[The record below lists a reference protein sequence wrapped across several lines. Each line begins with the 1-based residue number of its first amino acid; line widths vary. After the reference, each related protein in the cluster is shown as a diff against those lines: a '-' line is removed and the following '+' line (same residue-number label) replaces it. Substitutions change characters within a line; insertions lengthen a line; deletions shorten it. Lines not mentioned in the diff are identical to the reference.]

1 MRAPKFLYPKFY
13 IKAVGGQYSIT
24 HRLTHCYIETV
35 KSEEELVERMK
46 YWVGLDDKELWRYMV
61 KECYQPIPREKSLIF
76 YQQNKKDEE
85 EEWFI
90 SAWSVYT
97 DLFYTKHSELFV
109 EEKEFPIDAIR
120 EFRREEYERKQEED
134 ERAKREREE
143 AERRYKEEE
152 RKVKENA
159 KKKVEEVQEGKIGS
173 ISAIEKLKRKARR
186 NIKKVKAKANS
197 VKQIVILDSDDLFA

>member
-35 KSEEELVERMK
+35 NTEEELVERMK

-61 KECYQPIPREKSLIF
+61 KQCYQPIPREKSLIF

-85 EEWFI
+85 EWFI
-90 SAWSVYT
+90 GAWSVYT
-97 DLFYTKHSELFV
+97 DLFYTKHPELFV
-109 EEKEFPIDAIR
+109 EEKEFPMEAIR
-120 EFRREEYERKQEED
+120 EFQREEYERMRLED
-134 ERAKREREE
+134 EKMKREREE

-152 RKVKENA
+152 RKA

-173 ISAIEKLKRKARR
+173 VRGIEKLKRKVKKK
-186 NIKKVKAKANS
+186 IKKLKVKAR
-197 VKQIVILDSDDLFA
+197 KQVVIVDSDDLFA

>member
-1 MRAPKFLYPKFY
+1 MYPKFY

-35 KSEEELVERMK
+35 NTEEELVERMK

-61 KECYQPIPREKSLIF
+61 KERYIPIPREKSLIF

-85 EEWFI
+85 EWFI

-97 DLFYTKHSELFV
+97 DLFYTKHPELFV
-109 EEKEFPIDAIR
+109 EEKEFPIGAIR
-120 EFRREEYERKQEED
+120 EFQREEYKRRQLED
-134 ERAKREREE
+134 EKAKREKEE
-143 AERRYKEEE
+143 SERRFKEEE
-152 RKVKENA
+152 RKAKENA
-159 KKKVEEVQEGKIGS
+159 KEKAEVKEGKIGS
-173 ISAIEKLKRKARR
+173 VRAIEKLKRKARK

-197 VKQIVILDSDDLFA
+197 IKQVVILDSDDLFA

>member
-1 MRAPKFLYPKFY
+1 MYPKFY

-35 KSEEELVERMK
+35 NTEEELVERMK

-61 KECYQPIPREKSLIF
+61 KQCYQPIPREKSLIF

-85 EEWFI
+85 EWFI
-90 SAWSVYT
+90 TAWSLYT
-97 DLFYTKHSELFV
+97 DSFYTKYPELYV
-109 EEKEFPIDAIR
+109 EEKEFPMEAIR
-120 EFRREEYERKQEED
+120 EFQREEYERRQLED
-134 ERAKREREE
+134 EKAKREREE

-152 RKVKENA
+152 RKAKENA

-173 ISAIEKLKRKARR
+173 VRAIEKLKRKVKKK
-186 NIKKVKAKANS
+186 IKKLKVKAR
-197 VKQIVILDSDDLFA
+197 KQVVIVDSDDLFA

>member
-1 MRAPKFLYPKFY
+1 MIRAPKFLYPKFY
-13 IKAVGGQYSIT
+13 IKAVGGQYSII
-24 HRLTHCYIETV
+24 HRLTHCYIETA
-35 KSEEELVERMK
+35 KSEDELVERVK
-46 YWVGLDDKELWRYMV
+46 YWVGLEDKELWRYMV

-85 EEWFI
+85 EWFI

-97 DLFYTKHSELFV
+97 DKFYDKHPELFV
-109 EEKEFPIDAIR
+109 EEKEFPIEAIR
-120 EFRREEYERKQEED
+120 EFQREEYKRQREED

-143 AERRYKEEE
+143 AERRYKDEE
-152 RKVKENA
+152 RKAKE

-173 ISAIEKLKRKARR
+173 ISAIEKLKRKARK

-197 VKQIVILDSDDLFA
+197 IKQIVIIDSDDLFA

>member
-35 KSEEELVERMK
+35 KSEDELVERVK
-46 YWVGLDDKELWRYMV
+46 YLVGLDDKELWRYMV
-61 KECYQPIPREKSLIF
+61 KERYIPIPREKSLIF

-85 EEWFI
+85 EWFI

-97 DLFYTKHSELFV
+97 DEFYDKYPELFV
-109 EEKEFPIDAIR
+109 EEKEFPMEAIR
-120 EFRREEYERKQEED
+120 EFRREEYERQKEED

-152 RKVKENA
+152 RKAKENA
-159 KKKVEEVQEGKIGS
+159 RKKVEEVQEGKIGS
-173 ISAIEKLKRKARR
+173 IIAIEKLKRKARK
-186 NIKKVKAKANS
+186 NIKKVKAKADS
-197 VKQIVILDSDDLFA
+197 RKQIVILDSDDLFA

>member
-97 DLFYTKHSELFV
+97 DLFYTKHPELFV

-173 ISAIEKLKRKARR
+173 ISAIEKLKRKARK